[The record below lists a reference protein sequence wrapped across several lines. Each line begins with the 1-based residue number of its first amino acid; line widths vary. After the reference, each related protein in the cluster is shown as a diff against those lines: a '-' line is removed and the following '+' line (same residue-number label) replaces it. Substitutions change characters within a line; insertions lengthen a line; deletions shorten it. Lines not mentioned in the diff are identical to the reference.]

1 MKKLEIISTNV
12 INDYTTTAI
21 ASTVTAA
28 TYKLDGVEE
37 TIAAEEGKV
46 LVLVVDKAQRD
57 LIPGASYEV
66 EGDRR

>member
-37 TIAAEEGKV
+37 TIAAEEGW
-46 LVLVVDKAQRD
+46 L
-57 LIPGASYEV
+57 
-66 EGDRR
+66 